1 MCFLKTESP
10 LGNLDSL
17 LFTKFISN
25 TFTPSTIYILL
36 FHFSSYPIF
45 SLSPLSFFFP
55 LLPFSPSFFSLL
67 LLSWNLGLPDPLDS
81 PSFPRAGYFQD
92 LPPLLTP
99 WSLEDSH
106 TLGLSFMT
114 VHFWR
119 VALPLQ
125 FSVEP
130 PSADAHPW
138 EFNIHL
144 FFDGSQFVTGLHC
157 LDIQFV
163 PDSIMEPL
171 VSPHCALMCSTFITT
186 LAVWHTY
193 AVPVPLML
201 KPASS
206 LRTPGSLRR
215 ALKNRTVFMA
225 LPLGP
230 SNSQCPTISGKNE
243 LIGAFP
249 SEMNFQKVSFI

>member
-1 MCFLKTESP
+1 MCFLRTGSP
-10 LGNLDSL
+10 LGDLDSL
-17 LFTKFISN
+17 LFTKFIIN

-45 SLSPLSFFFP
+45 SLSPLSFFSSPP
-55 LLPFSPSFFSLL
+55 LLSLL
-67 LLSWNLGLPDPLDS
+67 PLPVLLSWNLGSPDPLDS

-99 WSLEDSH
+99 WSLEDSP

-125 FSVEP
+125 FSVEL
-130 PSADAHPW
+130 PSVKAHPC
-138 EFNIHL
+138 EFNIYL
-144 FFDGSQFVTGLHC
+144 FLDGSQFITGLHC
-157 LDIQFV
+157 LDIQFG

-186 LAVWHTY
+186 LAVWHMY

-230 SNSQCPTISGKNE
+230 SNSQCPTISGRNE